1 MKGKLILAMILALA
15 WAAGNDAQARD
26 TRYKFPVQ
34 AVLDN
39 PEYARRLSGVTF
51 YFGDSAHPAIVEDFG
66 EYRSNRKT
74 NAVGKSDREACEWAF
89 LSALLSFRD
98 RAISLGANAVVNISS
113 NYRDLPFKSDTE
125 FECGAGGLMA
135 GSALIGTVVSVK
147 AD

>member
-1 MKGKLILAMILALA
+1 
-15 WAAGNDAQARD
+15 
-26 TRYKFPVQ
+26 VQ